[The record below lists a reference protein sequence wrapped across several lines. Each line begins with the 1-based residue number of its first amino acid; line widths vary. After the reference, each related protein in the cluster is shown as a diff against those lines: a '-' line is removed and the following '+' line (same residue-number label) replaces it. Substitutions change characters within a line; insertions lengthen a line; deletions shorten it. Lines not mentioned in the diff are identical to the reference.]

1 MKENFEL
8 DHNILMLTLC
18 SRLRVESYN
27 EVRNSNIQDYKT
39 DLEVHD
45 KDSMFDHAF

>member
-8 DHNILMLTLC
+8 DHHIAMLTLC
-18 SRLRVESYN
+18 SRLRVESYD
-27 EVRNSNIQDYKT
+27 EVRNSNRLDFKT

-45 KDSMFDHAF
+45 KDSMVDRAF